1 MCLKVGTVRRR
12 RAAARKAQGSGLNSV
27 TLTVP
32 SRLHLGFL
40 DISGSLGRRFGSIG
54 LALDRPV
61 TSLTIR
67 AAGER
72 RVQGSEAERVAS
84 YLTTMC
90 RHLGIADTH
99 ELNVHQA
106 IPAHAGLGSGTQL
119 ALAVAAALRA
129 LHGYPLDPRE
139 DAVLLDRGARSGIGI
154 GIFEQGGLVVDGG
167 RDGGNRVPP
176 IVSRLKF
183 PARWRV
189 LLVLDDLRQGVH
201 GEAERQAFRDLPRF
215 PEGRAAHLCHLV
227 LMRILPALAE
237 EDLDAF
243 GSGIGALQAEL
254 GRHFEPAQGGLF
266 TSPAVGE
273 AVRFLAAQGGVG
285 PGQSSWGPTG
295 FVFAGSA
302 DAAAELGAVF
312 RRQSRFQELRLLVAA
327 ANNRGAMVE
336 TGSLQEFD

>member
-1 MCLKVGTVRRR
+1 
-12 RAAARKAQGSGLNSV
+12 LNSV

-40 DISGSLGRRFGSIG
+40 DISGTLGRRFGSIG

-67 AAGER
+67 DGAGER
-72 RVQGSEAERVAS
+72 SIQGSEAERVAGYVS
-84 YLTTMC
+84 AMC
-90 RHLGIADTH
+90 RHLGISDSH
-99 ELNVHQA
+99 ELIVHQA

-119 ALAVAAALRA
+119 ALAAAAALRA
-129 LHGYPLDPRE
+129 LHGIPLDPRE
-139 DAVLLDRGARSGIGI
+139 DAMLLDRGARSGIGV
-154 GIFEQGGLVVDGG
+154 GVFEQGGLVVDGG
-167 RDGGNRVPP
+167 RDDGNRVPP

-189 LLVLDDLRQGVH
+189 LLVLDDRRKGMH
-201 GEAERQAFRDLPRF
+201 GEPERQAFRDLPRF
-215 PEGRAAHLCHLV
+215 PEARAAHFCHLV

-237 EDLDAF
+237 EDLEAF

-254 GRHFEPAQGGLF
+254 GRYFEPAQGGLY
-266 TSPAVGE
+266 TSPAVDQ

-302 DAAAELGAVF
+302 DAAAELGAAF
-312 RRQSRFQELRLLVAA
+312 RRQNRFADLRLLVAA

>member
-1 MCLKVGTVRRR
+1 VCLKVGTVRRR
-12 RAAARKAQGSGLNSV
+12 RGGARSAGSGLNSV

-40 DISGSLGRRFGSIG
+40 DIGGSLGRRFGSIG

-67 AAGER
+67 PAGER
-72 RVQGSEAERVAS
+72 RVLGSETERVAG
-84 YLTTMC
+84 YLTKMC
-90 RHLGIADTH
+90 RHLGIADSH
-99 ELNVHQA
+99 ELVVHHA

-129 LHGYPLDPRE
+129 LHGYPLDPRD
-139 DAVLLDRGARSGIGI
+139 DAALLDRGARSGIGI

-167 RDGGNRVPP
+167 RDEGNRVPP

-189 LLVLDDLRQGVH
+189 LLVLDDRRQGMH
-201 GEAERQAFRDLPRF
+201 GAAERQAFRDLPRF
-215 PEGRAAHLCHLV
+215 PEARAAHLCHLV

-237 EDLDAF
+237 EDLAAF
-243 GSGIGALQAEL
+243 GSGIAALQAEL
-254 GRHFEPAQGGLF
+254 GRYFEPAQGGLF

-273 AVRFLAAQGGVG
+273 AVRFLAAEGGVG
-285 PGQSSWGPTG
+285 LGQSSWGPTG

-302 DAAAELGAVF
+302 DAAAELGAAF
-312 RRQSRFQELRLLVAA
+312 RRQNRFEGLRLLVAA

-336 TGSLQEFD
+336 TGSLQELD